1 MIIGKLMSGL
11 LTTMAL
17 VPFNSCHL
25 EKRGLKI
32 LGWPCSL
39 VYFHC
44 PCHQYPAWRCACLTL
59 EACCLNRH
67 VNLRPPARDKEKE
80 ILIWASLGTCPHSL
94 SSPSLLLHLS
104 VPFDSRMKGQ
114 KQGWRIKNL
123 RGCEGNP
130 APFPRDSTE
139 MVPTNLKP
147 WGLMQPGLS
156 SFSHTLP
163 DLGPPAGLCLT
174 AQTH

>member
-1 MIIGKLMSGL
+1 MGGKRTDLRPPDIGPRTQEFLAKHTLCSHLLGGFQNEVRFCPKSGLPQARFSHPDHGARMIISKPMSGL

-25 EKRGLKI
+25 EKCGLKI
-32 LGWPCSL
+32 LGWPCFL

-44 PCHQYPAWRCACLTL
+44 PCHRYPAWHYARLTL

-94 SSPSLLLHLS
+94 LLPALS
-104 VPFDSRMKGQ
+104 C
-114 KQGWRIKNL
+114 I
-123 RGCEGNP
+123 
-130 APFPRDSTE
+130 
-139 MVPTNLKP
+139 
-147 WGLMQPGLS
+147 
-156 SFSHTLP
+156 
-163 DLGPPAGLCLT
+163 
-174 AQTH
+174 